1 MRLRHLL
8 LSQWV
13 FAVEKPIGRIVKR
26 FFVVGEHSSVTRKG
40 IVANKKKSIREAPRR
55 SPALY
60 SFCGALWYTFGLTD
74 VAVSFAI
81 GR

>member
-40 IVANKKKSIREAPRR
+40 IVANTLIYEPLQFQQKIKP
-55 SPALY
+55 
-60 SFCGALWYTFGLTD
+60 FTFNYLF
-74 VAVSFAI
+74 FAFFDCCD
-81 GR
+81 GKQSTT

>member
-40 IVANKKKSIREAPRR
+40 IVANGTGIYAVV
-55 SPALY
+55 ALPVP
-60 SFCGALWYTFGLTD
+60 SDLAKDLKL
-74 VAVSFAI
+74 I
-81 GR
+81 